1 MPFKSEKQRRW
12 MHANEP
18 EMAKK
23 WEKKKKNETWKDKQ
37 NQDDFEETKMKEA
50 TYKLRPGSTASD
62 LDELDADLSRMKI
75 LGKPNFSKLTYTID
89 KTKLSFQKARHL
101 DMLMKQK
108 KTRKIESVM
117 VKESKKLSDKEQ
129 YDYILYI
136 KKYKPDIWR
145 DLQGNKNVRR
155 LINKFE
161 SVNEA
166 GMELKKIKDAILM
179 FKKKIEK
186 QGRITNARDAEHL
199 KKLIKVYKQMGGKSI
214 NENGRAIMKSIS
226 NAKKGAIAKGGGYAP
241 FVKMGKNFW
250 KQPKTNTKTHDDGL
264 FDKIGG
270 FKDFIIK

>member
-1 MPFKSEKQRRW
+1 
-12 MHANEP
+12 
-18 EMAKK
+18 
-23 WEKKKKNETWKDKQ
+23 
-37 NQDDFEETKMKEA
+37 MKEA